1 MRKLMVATLLWL
13 MALGAAGQQLDT
25 TRVAVPQLDYLKKSR
40 VQKTTA
46 WIVLWA
52 GAAGLFTTLVVD
64 GTEDLVVSIDN
75 AFGGPP
81 KKDKSYAGY
90 YAGSVA
96 LMGSSIFLFSAAKH
110 NKQKALE
117 AGAYLKLEEA
127 PKVQGSSLTYK
138 SYPSVGVCVPL

>member
-13 MALGAAGQQLDT
+13 LALSATGQQLDT
-25 TRVAVPQLDYLKKSR
+25 TKVAVPQLDYLKKSR

-46 WIVLWA
+46 WIALWA
-52 GAAGLFTTLVVD
+52 GAVGLLSTLVVD
-64 GTEDLVVSIDN
+64 ATEDLVVSLDN

-117 AGAYLKLEEA
+117 VGAYLKLEEA
-127 PKVQGSSLTYK
+127 PQVPGSSLTYK
-138 SYPSVGVCVPL
+138 SYPSVGVRVPL